1 MRSLA
6 LASIIAL
13 APAAVMAASLGVPLN
28 QSVLVSLPVP
38 AHNIFLGNPA
48 VADVA
53 LSDPRHVVVTGKTG
67 GVTNLIVTDDRGRTI
82 YNKEVVVRLS
92 SGDRV
97 ELVNGVSIINYAC
110 APTCEQVGSTAGA
123 APAAPTT
130 TTSMSTFTISQ
141 GGAAPAASVSR

>member
-1 MRSLA
+1 MRSLV
-6 LASIIAL
+6 LASILTL

-28 QSVLVSLPVP
+28 QSILVPLSAP

-48 VADVA
+48 VAEVA

-82 YNKEVVVRLS
+82 YNKEIVVRLS

-97 ELVNGVSIINYAC
+97 ELVNGISIINYAC
-110 APTCEQVGSTAGA
+110 APTCEQVGATAGA
-123 APAAPTT
+123 APPPPTT
-130 TTSMSTFTISQ
+130 TMPTSTFTI
-141 GGAAPAASVSR
+141 GPAPAASVSR

>member
-13 APAAVMAASLGVPLN
+13 APAAVMAASLGIPLN
-28 QSVLVSLPVP
+28 QSVLVALSAP

-82 YNKEVVVRLS
+82 YDREVVVRLS

-97 ELVNGVSIINYAC
+97 ELVNGVNVINYAC

-123 APAAPTT
+123 APPPPSTT
-130 TTSMSTFTISQ
+130 MSTSTFTISSP
-141 GGAAPAASVSR
+141 APAASVSR